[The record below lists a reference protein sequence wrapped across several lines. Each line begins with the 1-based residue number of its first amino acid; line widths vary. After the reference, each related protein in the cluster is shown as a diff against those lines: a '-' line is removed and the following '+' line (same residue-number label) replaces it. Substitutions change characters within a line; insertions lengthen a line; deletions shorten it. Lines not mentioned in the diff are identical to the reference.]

1 MKKNKIVLFTGGTG
15 GHVKPAECFGNYLI
29 QNGYE
34 CTIFID
40 KRGSK
45 YLKKFKGKIIYIQGR
60 HFSGG
65 LFYKI
70 YSFLILFF
78 GFIKSFL
85 LLFNIRPSSCIAF
98 GSYASF
104 MPLLATLIV
113 KIFSSCNIYLHEQNS
128 IIGKVNLFFLPY
140 AKNIFLNIIY
150 NKQIKN
156 NYSKKIIYTGLPTE
170 KTLLFDR
177 DLDIKDNKIKI
188 FVYGGSQGSYNLNK
202 GFIEIFDRLPLP
214 ICKKLSITIQSSKKF
229 STINI
234 SKLKKL
240 NIDFYS
246 KPFFEDIDNILK
258 SSDIVVSRSGAG
270 TINDIIQ
277 YQIPSILVPL
287 PHSKN
292 NHQLFN
298 AKFLSNK
305 KAALLINESE
315 LNTDLSLKIFEKI
328 ISNNIT
334 RINII
339 KNLKNINLPNANLL
353 MKNEIIK

>member
-45 YLKKFKGKIIYIQGR
+45 YLKKFKGKIVYIQGR

-65 LFYKI
+65 LFYKL

-78 GFIKSFL
+78 GFIKSLL

-113 KIFSSCNIYLHEQNS
+113 KIFSFCNIYLHEQNS

-140 AKNIFLNIIY
+140 AKNIFLNII
-150 NKQIKN
+150 N
-156 NYSKKIIYTGLPTE
+156 NEKLENNSLKKIIYTGLPTE
-170 KTLLFDR
+170 KKISFNR
-177 DLDIKDNKIKI
+177 NLDIENDKIKI

-202 GFIEIFDRLPLP
+202 GFIKIFDRLPEST
-214 ICKKLSITIQSSKKF
+214 CKKLSIIIQSSIKF
-229 STINI
+229 SSINK
-234 SKLKKL
+234 SK
-240 NIDFYS
+240 I
-246 KPFFEDIDNILK
+246 EK
-258 SSDIVVSRSGAG
+258 SMRRKIV
-270 TINDIIQ
+270 
-277 YQIPSILVPL
+277 
-287 PHSKN
+287 
-292 NHQLFN
+292 
-298 AKFLSNK
+298 
-305 KAALLINESE
+305 
-315 LNTDLSLKIFEKI
+315 
-328 ISNNIT
+328 
-334 RINII
+334 
-339 KNLKNINLPNANLL
+339 
-353 MKNEIIK
+353 

>member
-34 CTIFID
+34 CTLFID

-45 YLKKFKGKIIYIQGR
+45 YLNKFRGKIILIQGR
-60 HFSGG
+60 HLSGG
-65 LFYKI
+65 LFYKL

-85 LLFNIRPSSCIAF
+85 LLLSIRPSRCVAF

-104 MPLLATLIV
+104 MPLLAILIV
-113 KIFSSCNIYLHEQNS
+113 KNFSSCNIYLHEQNS
-128 IIGKVNLFFLPY
+128 IIGKVNLFYLPY
-140 AKNIFLNIIY
+140 AKNIFLNII
-150 NKQIKN
+150 NNEKLKN
-156 NYSKKIIYTGLPTE
+156 SSLKKIIYTGLPTE
-170 KTLLFDR
+170 KKIFFKR
-177 DLDIKDNKIKI
+177 NLDIENDKIKI

-202 GFIEIFDRLPLP
+202 GFIKIFDRLPEST
-214 ICKKLSITIQSSKKF
+214 CKKLSIIIQSSIKF
-229 STINI
+229 SSINT
-234 SKLKKL
+234 SKIEKL

-246 KPFFEDIDNILK
+246 RPFFEDIDNILR
-258 SSDIVVSRSGAG
+258 SSDIVFSRSGAG

-287 PHSKN
+287 PHSKD

-305 KAALLINESE
+305 KAALLINESD
-315 LNTDLSLKIFEKI
+315 LNTDLSLKIFKKI
-328 ISNNIT
+328 ISDNIT

-339 KNLKNINLPNANLL
+339 KNLKDIDLPNANLL
-353 MKNEIIK
+353 MKDEIIK